1 MFLDCALL
9 GRDSK
14 IDAAVARL
22 DQLTN
27 SELLL
32 TSTETLVQVT
42 RSAKVL
48 GCIETSNAE
57 IRNVVQNIEDEMRST
72 QSERI
77 SKGTPHFAD
86 MVLAMPPRV
95 GKAE

>member
-22 DQLTN
+22 NQLTN
-27 SELLL
+27 SELLM

-42 RSAKVL
+42 RSEKVL
-48 GCIETSNAE
+48 GHIETSNTE
-57 IRNVVQNIEDEMRST
+57 IRKVVQNIEDEMRST

-77 SKGTPHFAD
+77 SKGTPHIAALI
-86 MVLAMPPRV
+86 LAMHPHG

>member
-27 SELLL
+27 SELLM

-48 GCIETSNAE
+48 DHVETSNAE
-57 IRNVVQNIEDEMRST
+57 IRKVVQNIEDDMRST

-77 SKGTPHFAD
+77 SKAILHTLHI
-86 MVLAMPPRV
+86 
-95 GKAE
+95 

>member
-1 MFLDCALL
+1 MFLDCTLL

-27 SELLL
+27 SELLM

-48 GCIETSNAE
+48 DHVETSNAE
-57 IRNVVQNIEDEMRST
+57 IRKVVQNIEDDMRST

-77 SKGTPHFAD
+77 SKTTLHT
-86 MVLAMPPRV
+86 LHI
-95 GKAE
+95 